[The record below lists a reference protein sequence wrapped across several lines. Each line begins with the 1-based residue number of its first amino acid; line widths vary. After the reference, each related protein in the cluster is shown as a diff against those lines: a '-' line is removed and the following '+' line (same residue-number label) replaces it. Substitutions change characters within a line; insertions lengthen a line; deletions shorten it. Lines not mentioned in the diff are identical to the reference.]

1 MDSKIDHSAQNIAD
15 QRGPYA
21 APCATGL
28 SPDVRRELPKL
39 GSEKKGRVLN
49 VVARKSGEQSYG

>member
-1 MDSKIDHSAQNIAD
+1 MDSKIDHSAKNIAD
-15 QRGPYA
+15 QHGPYA

-39 GSEKKGRVLN
+39 GSEKRGRVLD
-49 VVARKSGEQSYG
+49 VVKRKNS

>member
-39 GSEKKGRVLN
+39 
-49 VVARKSGEQSYG
+49 